1 MQSNLKDIF
10 PYIWPVMWIVANIIY
25 CLVKVYTLNK
35 KKKQTFLKHYI
46 KVTARVALEWLF
58 CCEKV
63 IVLTDFSP
71 NATQSQRIT
80 YLNEICDNMEILH
93 SSQSE
98 NDEDENAPKSNN
110 LSTFT

>member
-1 MQSNLKDIF
+1 
-10 PYIWPVMWIVANIIY
+10 MWIVANIIY
-25 CLVKVYTLNK
+25 CLVKVYTLKK

-58 CCEKV
+58 RCEKV
-63 IVLTDFSP
+63 MVLSDFS
-71 NATQSQRIT
+71 TQSQRIT

-98 NDEDENAPKSNN
+98 NDEDENANGNRPKK
-110 LSTFT
+110 